1 MSFELLHKSVSL
13 CVISCILLIS
23 PGICCVTLFLGRHEQ
38 TCILLRQVTNDKP
51 EYRYYQSP
59 AWWISEFIGVT
70 YRNMGEGLLRRA
82 EMTQRQLHHQK
93 PTPAWAIAQNSSTE
107 GFLPYPNCLSDFSA
121 FCDVSDWSL
130 KPVLSSL
137 EGPLDFS
144 EGFWISVLHVLR
156 AFEVIPLWMV
166 SWAG

>member
-82 EMTQRQLHHQK
+82 EMTQRQLHHQS
-93 PTPAWAIAQNSSTE
+93 PASMGN
-107 GFLPYPNCLSDFSA
+107 G
-121 FCDVSDWSL
+121 L
-130 KPVLSSL
+130 KSGNLEHTACPQLGRSENVLSRQRCWYV
-137 EGPLDFS
+137 PLPGLCF
-144 EGFWISVLHVLR
+144 FQAAQLV
-156 AFEVIPLWMV
+156 
-166 SWAG
+166 WASSK